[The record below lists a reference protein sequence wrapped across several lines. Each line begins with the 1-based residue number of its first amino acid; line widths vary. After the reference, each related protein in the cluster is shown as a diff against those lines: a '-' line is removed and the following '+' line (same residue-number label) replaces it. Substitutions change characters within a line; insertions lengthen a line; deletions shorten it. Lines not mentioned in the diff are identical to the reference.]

1 MVRAVLRNVF
11 LKSLR
16 EQRAALAWWAVG
28 VIALC
33 LMTVAFYPSMRD
45 SRGMAE
51 YFEEAPEWIKTVMGD
66 PSEFT
71 TPTGYLNGELFFM
84 MVPILFLIFAISR
97 GSGAIAGEEQAGTL
111 DLLLSNPLSR
121 RRVLLEKAA
130 SMLAALLGLGLALW
144 VGLALGAAAVGMDI
158 SLLRLADA
166 CFSGV
171 LLGAVF
177 GSLALALGCASGRR
191 GLTIGVTAALGVG
204 TFFLKSLAPLIES
217 LEVWGKLSPFYYYDA
232 AQPLKN
238 GLSWAHAAVLAGAAA
253 FFVALSVF
261 LFDRRDIAV

>member
-1 MVRAVLRNVF
+1 MLRNVF

-16 EQRAALAWWAVG
+16 DQRAALTWWAVG
-28 VIALC
+28 VVALC
-33 LMTVAFYPSMRD
+33 LMTVAFYPSMKD
-45 SRGMAE
+45 SQGMAE
-51 YFEEAPEWIKTVMGD
+51 YFEEAPDWVKAVMGE

-71 TPTGYLNGELFFM
+71 TPAGYLNGELFFM
-84 MVPILFLIFAISR
+84 MAPILFLIFAISR

-130 SMLAALLGLGLALW
+130 SMLAATLALGAALW

-158 SLLRLADA
+158 SYLHLADA
-166 CFSGV
+166 SFSCV

-177 GSLALALGCASGRR
+177 GSVSLALGCASGRR
-191 GLTIGVTAALGVG
+191 GLTIGITAALGVG
-204 TFFLKSLAPLIES
+204 SFFLKSLAPLVQG
-217 LEVWGKLSPFYYYDA
+217 LEGWSRLSPFYYYDV

-238 GLSWAHAAVLAGAAA
+238 GLNWAHAAVLAGVAT
-253 FFVALSVF
+253 FFIVLSVF
-261 LFDRRDIAV
+261 LFDRRDITI